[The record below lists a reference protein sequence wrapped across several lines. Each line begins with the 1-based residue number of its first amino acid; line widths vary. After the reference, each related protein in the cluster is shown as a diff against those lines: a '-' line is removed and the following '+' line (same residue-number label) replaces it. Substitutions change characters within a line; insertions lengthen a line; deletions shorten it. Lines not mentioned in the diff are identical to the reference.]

1 MLKEVHLYQTKCFNP
16 NRQEGMRL
24 IFVENRYKTYFFEQ
38 VSKRLDNQHEIYW
51 IVQNHAFA
59 PKTGTVIK
67 IPYPKEKN
75 LTKNFVGNTS
85 IGKVIES
92 DRQVNYF
99 KKNDKRYFKYYFE
112 IIENI
117 IDDVNPSYVFGEA
130 TAFHELLT
138 IEVCKKREIKYLN
151 PSSCRYPVGR
161 FSFYLYDTLIPYKG
175 SNEELPKAEGMKII
189 NSIAN
194 RNVKPDYMKP
204 VTIPIKK
211 KAADK
216 FKILKSHFKG
226 EKFNTPPPF
235 VKFSLERQKKK
246 IIEMWQKIAVSD
258 ISNSSSAIVY
268 ALHMQPEANIDV
280 WGRLHR
286 NQLKTIKSIQT
297 KLLNGQ
303 TLYVKPNPKS
313 KYELTQELLEYIASQ
328 DNVEAIDINTPMT
341 SIFKKIDL
349 VVGVTGT
356 IIMECILSDKPVIT
370 LVKTINNDAAN
381 CLFAKDFDEL
391 GEYFGFLAEGKFP
404 HISDDEKLEFLNTI
418 NRTSYKGQVSDPFY
432 SESSIS
438 SSNIAFMHT
447 AFKDVIKDKY

>member
-1 MLKEVHLYQTKCFNP
+1 MK
-16 NRQEGMRL
+16 L

-38 VSKRLDNQHEIYW
+38 ISKRLDDQHDIYW
-51 IVQNHAFA
+51 IVQNHAFV
-59 PKTGTVIK
+59 PKTGTVLK
-67 IPYPKEKN
+67 IPYPKEKDLSN
-75 LTKNFVGNTS
+75 SFVKNPS
-85 IGKVIES
+85 IEKIIES
-92 DRQVNYF
+92 DRQLNYF
-99 KKNDKRYFKYYFE
+99 KKNDKRYFQYYFE
-112 IIENI
+112 HIENLI
-117 IDDVNPSYVFGEA
+117 SEIGPSYVFGEA
-130 TAFHELLT
+130 TAFHELLA

-161 FSFYLYDTLIPYKG
+161 FSFYLYDTLIPFKG
-175 SNEELPKAEGMKII
+175 SNEELTYEEGMEII

-211 KAADK
+211 KVADK
-216 FKILKSHFKG
+216 LKILKSYYNG
-226 EKFNTPPPF
+226 EQFNTPSPF
-235 VKFSLERQKKK
+235 VKISLEKQKKK
-246 IIEMWQKIAVSD
+246 NIERWQEIAVSD
-258 ISNSSSAIVY
+258 ISSSTAAIVY

-280 WGRLHR
+280 WGRSHR
-286 NQLKTIKSIQT
+286 NQLNTIKSIQT
-297 KLLNGQ
+297 RLLNGQ

-313 KYELTQELLEYIASQ
+313 KYELTEELVQYIASQ
-328 DNVEAIDINTPMT
+328 DAIEAIDINTPMT
-341 SIFKKIDL
+341 SIYNKIDL

-370 LVKTINNDAAN
+370 LVKTINNEAAN

-404 HISDDEKLEFLNTI
+404 HISDDEKLKFLNTI

-438 SSNIAFMHT
+438 SSNIGLMHA
-447 AFKDVIKDKY
+447 AFKDVLKGKA